1 MGLIEGLLSS
11 SPDLCKI
18 YVVVREK
25 KGQSPSE
32 RVVKLL
38 SSEIFNHLSAETK
51 AKVVPIVGNL
61 TAQDLGLDPITLK
74 EIRETVTVV
83 YHNAGLIKFNRS
95 LKEAV
100 LMNVLSTLRCI
111 DLAKSLVYLSA
122 FIYTSTAWANS
133 NIQDKILEVIY
144 RTKESPRE
152 MIKLALETP
161 STIDRVAESQ
171 DDFIEGHQNTYS
183 YSKQLAENLILEEMA
198 GLPTGIVRPSLV
210 YGFYHHEIP
219 GWMGS
224 SQSGHCGVIR
234 LFIKGVGRNLFGNP
248 KSTVFAVPCDHVVN
262 CMLALTVSVGS
273 RIVPSKKPEI
283 CHVSNNKDINPIT
296 IQDMANILNEESWK
310 NPCDSPVL
318 QYQGGRTY
326 EAALLASQTWG
337 ERGRV
342 ELVQPL
348 AW

>member
-1 MGLIEGLLSS
+1 MDTKLARFRDYFANRSIILTGGTGFVGMGLIEGLLSS
-11 SPDLCKI
+11 SPDLRKI

-133 NIQDKILEVIY
+133 NIQEKILEDLY
-144 RTKESPRE
+144 KTKESPRE

-183 YSKQLAENLILEEMA
+183 YSKQLAENLILDEMA
-198 GLPTGIVRPSLV
+198 GLPTGIVRPSL
-210 YGFYHHEIP
+210 
-219 GWMGS
+219 
-224 SQSGHCGVIR
+224 
-234 LFIKGVGRNLFGNP
+234 GN
-248 KSTVFAVPCDHVVN
+248 
-262 CMLALTVSVGS
+262 
-273 RIVPSKKPEI
+273 
-283 CHVSNNKDINPIT
+283 
-296 IQDMANILNEESWK
+296 
-310 NPCDSPVL
+310 
-318 QYQGGRTY
+318 
-326 EAALLASQTWG
+326 
-337 ERGRV
+337 
-342 ELVQPL
+342 
-348 AW
+348 